1 MKYLLLLMLVVC
13 GGCISMNPCP
23 YCYQKRPA
31 DIEHNEHIKADAG
44 WTKNVYQ
51 KTWITYTKDNE

>member
-1 MKYLLLLMLVVC
+1 MLVVC

-23 YCYQKRPA
+23 YCHQKRVA

-44 WTKNVYQ
+44 WTKNIDQ
-51 KTWITYTKDNE
+51 KTWITYTKDKE